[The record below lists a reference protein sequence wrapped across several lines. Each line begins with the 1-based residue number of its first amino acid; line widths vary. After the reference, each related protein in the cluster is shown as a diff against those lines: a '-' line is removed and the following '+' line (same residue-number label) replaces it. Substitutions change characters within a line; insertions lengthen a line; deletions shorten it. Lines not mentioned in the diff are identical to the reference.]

1 MMLST
6 NVDVLSIG
14 GRLKNPDQD
23 TGESTINVL
32 AGSNCMYESAIT
44 Q

>member
-23 TGESTINVL
+23 TGESTINVS
-32 AGSNCMYESAIT
+32 AGSNCMYESAST